1 MTDNLAKKIYTVVE
15 HILDDKNLDYLLI
28 ESLLNTKLSPKNKIR
43 LLTSQIEW
51 LDSQEIKILL
61 EYIEETYSQLLE
73 PSRKRFKLDNTEEN
87 ILLLNSLKTNKY
99 ISSFNPNENPL
110 KVVRKYPK

>member
-1 MTDNLAKKIYTVVE
+1 MTDVLAKKLYTILDS
-15 HILDDKNLDYLLI
+15 ILDDKNLDYLLI
-28 ESLLNTKLSPKNKIR
+28 ESLLKTKLSPKNKIR
-43 LLTSQIEW
+43 LLTSQIKW
-51 LDSQEIKILL
+51 LDIQEIKILL

-87 ILLLNSLKTNKY
+87 ILLLNSLKANEY

-110 KVVRKYPK
+110 KVVRKYPR